1 MEIRRAKEQDSAGIA
16 RVQVGSYRMAYADI
30 LPWPYLAHF
39 TYEEQE
45 QDWRDLLS
53 AGLDGVLYVATT
65 DGDEIA
71 GYALGQPN
79 PGEIP
84 PYECELIAM
93 HVRGEHQGRGVGSR
107 LFAAVSREL
116 DEQGCRSL
124 FLWTLALNPARSFYE
139 RRGGL
144 LVGEKPWQNN
154 EYFDTN
160 LYEVAYGWPDIRSLL
175 KSVTDVI
182 AHSTRP

>member
-1 MEIRRAKEQDSAGIA
+1 MEIRRAQEQDSAGIA
-16 RVQVGSYRMAYADI
+16 RAQVDSYRTAYVDI
-30 LPWPYLAHF
+30 LPGSYLEHF

-53 AGLDGVLYVATT
+53 AGLESVLYVATT
-65 DGDEIA
+65 NGDEIA
-71 GYALGQPN
+71 GYALGKPN

-84 PYECELIAM
+84 PYECELVAL
-93 HVRGEHQGRGVGSR
+93 HVRREYQGRGVGCR

-116 DEQGCRSL
+116 KGQGCNSL

-139 RRGGL
+139 KRGGL

-154 EYFDTN
+154 EYFDTD
-160 LYEVAYGWPDIRSLL
+160 LYEVAYGWPDIQSLL
-175 KSVTDVI
+175 KDS
-182 AHSTRP
+182 H